1 MSGIS
6 IFVAFNLNN
15 FSKVITRT
23 EDTMLISFAALSKA
37 WLDKLPADLRRLVV
51 DEARKLQP
59 RAKASADTVEAAMT
73 QKWKERGGEIV
84 RLPAEDLAELRTRFK
99 TIGEDVTKADPALKA
114 FYERILAV
122 TSRY

>member
-1 MSGIS
+1 MPIPL
-6 IFVAFNLNN
+6 A
-15 FSKVITRT
+15 
-23 EDTMLISFAALSKA
+23 SFRRPCPESR
-37 WLDKLPADLRRLVV
+37 PADLRRIVV

-73 QKWKERGGEIV
+73 QKWKERGGEII

-99 TIGEDVTKADPALKA
+99 TIGEDVTKADPALNA

-122 TSRY
+122 TSK